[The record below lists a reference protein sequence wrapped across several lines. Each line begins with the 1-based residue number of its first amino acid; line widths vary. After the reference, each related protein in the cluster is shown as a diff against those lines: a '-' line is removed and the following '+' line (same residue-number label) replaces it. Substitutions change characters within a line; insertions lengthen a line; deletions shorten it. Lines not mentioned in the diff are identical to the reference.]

1 MFRKITSLLASAVI
15 FFGFSGC
22 ALVKEEIIE
31 TEYHTEVPPKMIF
44 LGDSIPAG
52 YGLDGYTNSDNY
64 NCASYPNILKEQYT
78 TELAEI
84 FPHDMQNFA
93 VSGATSNDLLAL
105 LDSGKLDSAL
115 ENTSAVVVS
124 IGGNDMLHI
133 MYGLLADLG
142 MSAENRTI
150 DLENIDIISALGQL
164 FTMDN
169 EIDEALVEFETNIQE
184 ISTKLNEKTSGQ
196 IYIQTLYN
204 PLETFTDFQMLVDFS
219 EEKIDRYNEIVKNNA
234 INYKVIDIAEKFD
247 GRCGELTRIKQ
258 VDIHPNEEGHRL
270 IAEIIDGEFRKT
282 GFDCIVQEQAPPKLT
297 FFAVALIFLGF
308 FALFLTL
315 ILVIPNL
322 FKKFIKKG
330 DKQ

>member
-15 FFGFSGC
+15 LFGFSGC

-31 TEYHTEVPPKMIF
+31 TEYHTEVPPSMIF

-52 YGLDGYTNSDNY
+52 YGLDGYTGSDNY
-64 NCASYPNILKEQYT
+64 NCASYPNILKERYT
-78 TELAEI
+78 AELADI

-93 VSGATSNDLLAL
+93 VSGADSNDLLEL

-115 ENTSAVVVS
+115 EHTSAVVVS

-133 MYGLLADLG
+133 IYGLLADLG

-150 DLENIDIISALGQL
+150 DIENIDIFSALGQL
-164 FTMDN
+164 FTMDS
-169 EIDEALVEFETNIQE
+169 EIDEALAEFEVNIQK
-184 ISTKLNEKTSGQ
+184 ISEKLSEKTPGQ
-196 IYIQTLYN
+196 VYVQTLYN

-219 EEKIDRYNEIVKNNA
+219 EEKIGRYNEIVKNNA
-234 INYKVIDIAEKFD
+234 VDYRVIDVAAEFA

-258 VDIHPNEEGHRL
+258 ADIHPNEEGHRL
-270 IAEIIDGEFRKT
+270 IAEIVDSEFRKT

-297 FFAVALIFLGF
+297 FLAVALIFLGF
-308 FALFLTL
+308 FVIFFTL
-315 ILVIPNL
+315 IIVIPHL
-322 FKKFIKKG
+322 FKKFTKK
-330 DKQ
+330 